1 MNKIRAKKYYLYNLK
16 RDLLEEKR
24 KTLVKEDVKK
34 LILKM

>member
-1 MNKIRAKKYYLYNLK
+1 MNKIRVKKYYLYNLK